1 MNTVPTHNKRA
12 IWIARF
18 VFSAV
23 FLLNIQCAIQFIVTP
38 ELYLTAYELYGQT
51 GKVALQGLGV
61 AFLMWNATYPFY
73 IYKPEKYHIIGIV
86 ILAQQAI
93 GLVGETTILLG
104 LQSGHEMLYA
114 SILRFIA
121 FDGIGLLLMII
132 SFVILL
138 VTLKSM
144 PTKSIE
150 TKN

>member
-1 MNTVPTHNKRA
+1 MERNLS
-12 IWIARF
+12 IF
-18 VFSAV
+18 
-23 FLLNIQCAIQFIVTP
+23 
-38 ELYLTAYELYGQT
+38 
-51 GKVALQGLGV
+51 
-61 AFLMWNATYPFY
+61 